1 MVIWVLTHLPHL
13 LPPVVAFIFLAR
25 LAVWASQQPP
35 SHYTDEQVEEW
46 NREHQAERL
55 LRSGPVRRR
64 TALIG
69 LIALAPIILAFLTG
83 LWIYTL
89 SLRSTAS
96 PDWLIWSHT
105 VISVAA
111 LLLVAIKSGELG
123 WRRILRR
130 VQARRPQDAIAS
142 ITMLGLGV
150 PIAITGALMLLQPSG
165 GAFTSVDYLH
175 VITGV
180 WWAVIVQWHLYRY
193 LGRAMRAVS
202 SGAAAATAVSE
213 PPA

>member
-1 MVIWVLTHLPHL
+1 MVVWVLTHLPHL

-35 SHYTDEQVEEW
+35 SHYTDEQVEQW
-46 NREHQAERL
+46 NREHAAERR
-55 LRSGPVRRR
+55 LRNGPVRRR

-69 LIALAPIILAFLTG
+69 LIAITPITLAFVTG

-89 SLRSTAS
+89 SLRSEAS
-96 PDWLIWSHT
+96 PSWLIWSHS
-105 VISVAA
+105 VISVVAI
-111 LLLVAIKSGELG
+111 LLVTIKSGELG
-123 WRRILRR
+123 WRRIVRR
-130 VQARRPQDAIAS
+130 MRARRPQDAIAS
-142 ITMLGLGV
+142 VTMLAFGV
-150 PIAITGALMLLQPSG
+150 PITLTGVLMLLEPSG
-165 GAFTSVDYLH
+165 GDFTNVDYLH

-202 SGAAAATAVSE
+202 DGAAATGADVS
-213 PPA
+213 A

>member
-1 MVIWVLTHLPHL
+1 MAIWILTHLPHL

-35 SHYTDEQVEEW
+35 SHYTDEQVEAW
-46 NREHQAERL
+46 NREHEAERR
-55 LRSGPVRRR
+55 LRNGPVRRR

-69 LIALAPIILAFLTG
+69 LVALAPIILAFLSG

-89 SLRSTAS
+89 SLRGSAS
-96 PDWLIWSHT
+96 PDWLIWSHSA
-105 VISVAA
+105 IGALA
-111 LLLVAIKSGELG
+111 LLLVTIKSGELG
-123 WRRILRR
+123 WRRVLRR

-142 ITMLGLGV
+142 VTMLAFGV
-150 PIAITGALMLLQPSG
+150 PIAITGVLMLLRPSG
-165 GAFTSVDYLH
+165 GAFTGVDYLH
-175 VITGV
+175 IVTGV

-202 SGAAAATAVSE
+202 ADAPGVVPDA
-213 PPA
+213 PA